1 MTELNAAILFA
12 DLSLILL
19 MARVAGRVA
28 HRLGQPAVIG
38 EIVGGVLLGPTLFH
52 GALAHTLFPVDVRP
66 PLSALADLGLVLFM
80 FVVGLEVDFG
90 RVRGC
95 GRIAA
100 GTVLG
105 SAAVPFALGALLALH
120 LLRERHPASR
130 AGFIVFIAVAVS
142 VTAFPV
148 LARILTDRSMS
159 GTWLGTI
166 ALTSAAVCDLFAW
179 AALAGVQVLTGSG
192 GRAHWLVLLVV
203 PYGLLLFTC
212 GRPLLARALR
222 SGRPGGTASAGGLA
236 VVLTGLLVSA
246 AVTQA
251 LGLHFVLGAFLFGL
265 VMPREAAGLKSVL
278 LPRVQFTTTLLLP
291 VYFIVAGLNTDLS
304 RIGMAGLGDLGLIL
318 AVAVT
323 GKFAGTW
330 IGARSQGLGA
340 RRSAVLATLMN
351 TRGLTELIALSVGL
365 QIGLLDHALYAEM
378 VVMAVATT
386 VMTGPLLRCV
396 ARPDDRLPMRQEQE
410 KRHER
415 APMGAAGGDAVVLLG
430 PASTGHPAAVEC
442 GAVASC
448 RAPSDTAEGDWRM
461 TKGAPA
467 GATAEP
473 LLQMAADFYKW
484 RTVLFAVEL
493 GLFTALLDTA
503 MTPDEVCDRFGVDR
517 RGAGDFLDALVSV
530 GLLERADGSYRAA
543 PVAARFL
550 DGDKAAYLGR
560 FLQQADARW
569 SRVGEGLLTGE
580 PQNGARPG
588 AGMFVR
594 QHRSRQ
600 EWRAYYGGMDALNGP
615 SGRALGDAFDWG
627 TVKRVT
633 DVGGAR
639 GNVLAELVRA
649 HPHLE
654 ATVFDLPAVE
664 PVFTEHMA
672 ELGLTGR
679 VAFRPGDFFHDALP
693 ESEVVVFGHV
703 LHDWDVE
710 QRRHLARR
718 AFEAVAPGG
727 YALAYDTMIDEDR
740 RTKTNSLLVS
750 LNMMLC
756 TPGGGEYTPS
766 EGARWFADAG
776 FAEVSHRPLAGD
788 DTLLVAHRTR

>member
-1 MTELNAAILFA
+1 
-12 DLSLILL
+12 
-19 MARVAGRVA
+19 
-28 HRLGQPAVIG
+28 
-38 EIVGGVLLGPTLFH
+38 
-52 GALAHTLFPVDVRP
+52 
-66 PLSALADLGLVLFM
+66 
-80 FVVGLEVDFG
+80 
-90 RVRGC
+90 
-95 GRIAA
+95 
-100 GTVLG
+100 
-105 SAAVPFALGALLALH
+105 
-120 LLRERHPASR
+120 
-130 AGFIVFIAVAVS
+130 
-142 VTAFPV
+142 
-148 LARILTDRSMS
+148 
-159 GTWLGTI
+159 
-166 ALTSAAVCDLFAW
+166 
-179 AALAGVQVLTGSG
+179 
-192 GRAHWLVLLVV
+192 
-203 PYGLLLFTC
+203 
-212 GRPLLARALR
+212 
-222 SGRPGGTASAGGLA
+222 
-236 VVLTGLLVSA
+236 
-246 AVTQA
+246 
-251 LGLHFVLGAFLFGL
+251 
-265 VMPREAAGLKSVL
+265 
-278 LPRVQFTTTLLLP
+278 
-291 VYFIVAGLNTDLS
+291 
-304 RIGMAGLGDLGLIL
+304 
-318 AVAVT
+318 
-323 GKFAGTW
+323 
-330 IGARSQGLGA
+330 
-340 RRSAVLATLMN
+340 
-351 TRGLTELIALSVGL
+351 
-365 QIGLLDHALYAEM
+365 
-378 VVMAVATT
+378 
-386 VMTGPLLRCV
+386 
-396 ARPDDRLPMRQEQE
+396 
-410 KRHER
+410 
-415 APMGAAGGDAVVLLG
+415 
-430 PASTGHPAAVEC
+430 
-442 GAVASC
+442 
-448 RAPSDTAEGDWRM
+448 M
-461 TKGAPA
+461 TKGAQA

-493 GLFTALLDTA
+493 GLFTALLDTE
-503 MTPDEVCDRFGVDR
+503 MTPGEVCDRFGIDR

-530 GLLERADGSYRAA
+530 GLLERADGAYRAA

-550 DGDKAAYLGR
+550 DGEKAAYLGR

-615 SGRALGDAFDWG
+615 SGRALGDAFDWQ

-679 VAFRPGDFFHDALP
+679 VAFRPGDFFHDPLP

-718 AFEAVAPGG
+718 AYEAVAPGG

-788 DTLLVAHRTR
+788 DTLLVAHRIR